1 MVKCSKN
8 IISANYHSANR
19 NKEVAKLNYEN
30 TYEEITRRYYQA
42 VYNYC
47 QVRLKD
53 EYAAEDCTQDVFLL
67 LYRKMNKLKL
77 SENIRAWLY
86 RTADRI
92 IKNYRKNQSKDISI
106 DNGETN
112 DLSITD
118 KYNEDVPFENVLN
131 SDERKLITAYY
142 IDGVDIIT
150 LSKMF
155 GKNEGAIYKRLQRI
169 KRKIE
174 ESMYKTDNT

>member
-1 MVKCSKN
+1 MVKCSKS

-42 VYNYC
+42 IYNYC

-53 EYAAEDCTQDVFLL
+53 GYAAEDCTQDVFLL

-106 DNGETN
+106 DNDETN

-142 IDGVDIIT
+142 IDGIDIKA

-174 ESMYKTDNT
+174 ESMHKTDNI

>member
-86 RTADRI
+86 RTADNVIRNHRRK
-92 IKNYRKNQSKDISI
+92 IKKIVPLEDAESLSIEFGYSI
-106 DNGETN
+106 DTPFNGIVSEEE
-112 DLSITD
+112 
-118 KYNEDVPFENVLN
+118 YNLLV
-131 SDERKLITAYY
+131 SYY
-142 IDGVDIIT
+142 IEGDSIDKI
-150 LSKMF
+150 SKEMDKSKAAAF
-155 GKNEGAIYKRLQRI
+155 KRIYRI
-169 KRKIE
+169 KSRIVQYMHETHKE
-174 ESMYKTDNT
+174 